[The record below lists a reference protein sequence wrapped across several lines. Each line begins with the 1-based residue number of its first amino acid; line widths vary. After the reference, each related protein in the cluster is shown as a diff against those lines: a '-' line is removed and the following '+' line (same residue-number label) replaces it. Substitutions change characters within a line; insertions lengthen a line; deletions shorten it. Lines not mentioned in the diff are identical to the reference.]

1 MMNPEPFGSGRLDKR
16 RVAAAFNRA
25 AATYAYHAVLQGAVV
40 ERLVERMDLFRIDP
54 AVILDVGCGSGNGM
68 RRLRRRYPRARV
80 LGLDLALEMLRVARR
95 GWRWLRARE
104 SYLCGDAESLPL
116 ATASVDLV
124 FSSMVL
130 QWCPSLEA
138 ACAEFRR
145 VLRPEGLLL
154 FSTLGP
160 DTLTELR
167 QSWAAVDRDTHV
179 NDFLDMHDV
188 GDALV
193 RAGLSSPV
201 MDMER
206 LTLTY
211 PDPYAV
217 MRDLKAIGA
226 HNVNI
231 GRPAHMTGKA
241 RLRQVIGHYERLR
254 RDGVIPAT
262 YEVVYGHA
270 WAPRPGTRPQDG
282 STVATFPLSRLGG
295 RRAR

>member
-1 MMNPEPFGSGRLDKR
+1 MNPEPFGADRLEKR

-25 AATYAYHAVLQGAVV
+25 AATYADRAVLQDAVA

-54 AVILDVGCGSGNGM
+54 GVILDVGCGSGSGL
-68 RRLRRRYPRARV
+68 RRLRRRYPRARIV
-80 LGLDLALEMLRVARR
+80 GLDLALEMLREARR
-95 GWRWLRARE
+95 GWRRIRARE

-116 ATASVDLV
+116 ADASIDLV

-138 ACAEFRR
+138 AFGEFRR

-167 QSWAAVDRDTHV
+167 QSWAAVDRATHV
-179 NDFLDMHDV
+179 NAFLDMHDV

-193 RAGLSSPV
+193 RAGLGGPV

-206 LTLTY
+206 LTMTY
-211 PDPYAV
+211 PDPCAV

-226 HNVNI
+226 HNLNR
-231 GRPAHMTGKA
+231 GRPAHLTGKS
-241 RLRQVIGHYERLR
+241 RLRRVIEHYERWR

-262 YEVVYGHA
+262 FEVVYGHA
-270 WAPRPGTRPQDG
+270 WSPSPGTRPQDG

-295 RRAR
+295 RRSR

>member
-1 MMNPEPFGSGRLDKR
+1 MMNPDAIGSRRLDKR
-16 RVAAAFNRA
+16 RVAEAFNRA
-25 AATYAYHAVLQGAVV
+25 AATYADHAVLQDAVV
-40 ERLVERMDLFRIDP
+40 ARLVERMDLFRIDP
-54 AVILDVGCGSGNGM
+54 AIILDVGCGTGNGL
-68 RRLRRRYPRARV
+68 RRLRRRYPRARI
-80 LGLDLALEMLRVARR
+80 LGLDLALEMLHVARR
-95 GWRWLRARE
+95 GWRRLWARE

-130 QWCPSLEA
+130 QWCPSLDA

-211 PDPYAV
+211 PDPCAV

-226 HNVNI
+226 HNVNS
-231 GRPAHMTGKA
+231 GRPAHLTGKA
-241 RLRQVIGHYERLR
+241 RLRQVIGHYERRR

-282 STVATFPLSRLGG
+282 STVATFPLSRLGRRRG
-295 RRAR
+295 R